1 MLCVCAEFSFNDKQV
16 EIEEKI
22 EKLVRSSQK
31 AQADNILD
39 LKDSFWVVSLIY
51 LFLLTVRFPLKFSIF
66 FSFTDAQLSALKPII
81 DDVEVAVLPQE
92 V

>member
-66 FSFTDAQLSALKPII
+66 FSFTDAQLLALKPIV